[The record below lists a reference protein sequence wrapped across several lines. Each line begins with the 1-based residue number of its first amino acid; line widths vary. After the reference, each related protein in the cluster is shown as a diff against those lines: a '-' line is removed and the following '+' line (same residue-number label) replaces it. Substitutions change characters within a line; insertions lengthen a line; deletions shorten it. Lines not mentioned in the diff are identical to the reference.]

1 MIVQWADAVGI
12 CAFAL
17 SGFLVG
23 VRERLDL
30 LGIFLVA
37 FLSALGGGVIRD
49 VIVGRNPYAFVY
61 LFPSLLVAGTV
72 LAGFALK
79 LQRKEGVEEKR
90 LFIWSDAAGLA
101 SFSVAGGLVALE
113 AGYNLFG
120 TVLLAF
126 ITAVGGGIVRDIL
139 LNRVP
144 LVLTHQFYGSVAILV
159 GAALYGAW
167 AVGIDGKWATLA
179 IFGGGLFLRLWAYSR
194 KWALPKAD

>member
-1 MIVQWADAVGI
+1 MIVELADAVGI

-30 LGIFLVA
+30 LGIFLAA
-37 FLSALGGGVIRD
+37 FLSALGGGVCRD
-49 VIVGRNPYAFVY
+49 VIVGRDPYSFVH
-61 LFPSLLVAGTV
+61 LLPSLLVVGTV
-72 LAGFALK
+72 AAGFLFK
-79 LQRKEGVEEKR
+79 LQRKEGMEEKR
-90 LFIWSDAAGLA
+90 LFLWSDAAGLA
-101 SFSVAGGLVALE
+101 SFSVAGALVALD

-126 ITAVGGGIVRDIL
+126 LTAVGGGIVRDIL

-167 AVGIDGKWATLA
+167 WLEIDGEWSSVVV
-179 IFGGGLFLRLWAYSR
+179 FSGGLFLRLWAHYRGWS
-194 KWALPKAD
+194 LPKVG